1 MNSFSKEKRL
11 LTKQAFD
18 NVFFKPNKIQ
28 KACFSVLYRKNNHTL
43 ARLGCIIAKKK
54 VKKAH
59 DRHRIRRIIKES
71 FRQVSTIDLY
81 DVIVI
86 AKDGAS
92 AYDNK
97 CLFQQLSEIWHQLEK
112 YPLSCV

>member
-1 MNSFSKEKRL
+1 VHSFSKEKRL

-18 NVFFKPNKIQ
+18 NVFLKPNKIQ
-28 KACFSVLYRKNNHTL
+28 KACFSILYRKNRYAL

-71 FRQVSTIDLY
+71 FRQMSSIDCY

-86 AKDGAS
+86 AKDGVN

-97 CLFQQLSEIWHQLEK
+97 SLFQQLSEVWHQLEK
-112 YPLSCV
+112 YHPSCV